1 MRKYL
6 NTTDSDWYKQR
17 LTGVIFCAIAAFLI
31 LISRLFYLQ
40 VIEREEYG
48 RLSQNNCI
56 RLQTIDPQRGLIFDR
71 NGNLLV
77 DNRPSFDLCITLK
90 DAKPVEQTIEKLARH
105 IQVPVEELMSK
116 IATEKGISSY
126 KPIVLKSDI
135 GRDALAAIEVHK
147 FDLPGVEVN
156 VKPLRNY
163 INKKCAAHLI
173 GYLSQISTDELKS
186 PKYQG
191 YSRGDFIGKFGVEK
205 TFEQFLN
212 GRPGGRQV
220 EVNANGQ
227 VVRILKMVDA
237 QPGHNIYLT
246 IVEDVQKKA
255 EELLGDRAGA
265 VVAMEPRTG
274 GILAMASSPAFDQN
288 IFVSGMSHE
297 EWDSLNSNPFRPM
310 TNKAIQGEY
319 PPASTYKIVTA
330 IAGLEEGVINEN
342 TEFYCPGHYRFG
354 DRVFHCWKRG
364 GHGYVN
370 VVKALA
376 QSCDV
381 FFYQVGEKLGVD
393 RLAFYAKAC
402 GLGSSTGICLDHESP
417 GLIPTA
423 AWKKLRTGVPWQA
436 GETLSISIGQGYNL
450 ATPLQMLC
458 LTSAIA
464 NNGTRYLPFIVK
476 KIETAAGETVFEG
489 GGQIAGQIPVSK
501 KTLDIVE
508 KGLWAVVNNVRGTAS
523 IAKIDGIDICG
534 KTGTAQV
541 IGRKKN
547 DNTKDEDRL
556 DHFKSH
562 AWFVA
567 YAPSSDPQIA
577 VAVLVEHGEH
587 GSSAASPVARELIKT
602 YLLKEASGKS
612 ELVRNSGNGTREK
625 IPRL

>member
-1 MRKYL
+1 
-6 NTTDSDWYKQR
+6 
-17 LTGVIFCAIAAFLI
+17 LI
-31 LISRLFYLQ
+31 L
-40 VIEREEYG
+40 
-48 RLSQNNCI
+48 
-56 RLQTIDPQRGLIFDR
+56 DR

-90 DAKPVEQTIEKLARH
+90 DAKPIEQTIEKLSGF

-116 IATEKGISSY
+116 IAPEKGISSY
-126 KPIVLKSDI
+126 KPVVLKSDI

-147 FDLPGVEVN
+147 YDMPGVEVN

-173 GYLSQISTDELKS
+173 GYLSQISSDELQNA
-186 PKYQG
+186 KYQG
-191 YSRGDFIGKFGVEK
+191 YGRGDFIGKFGVEK
-205 TFEQFLN
+205 TFERFLS

-227 VVRILKMVDA
+227 VVRVLKTVEA
-237 QPGHNIYLT
+237 KPGHNIYLT
-246 IVEDVQKKA
+246 IVEGIQKKA
-255 EELLGDRAGA
+255 EALLEDRAGA
-265 VVAMEPRTG
+265 VVAMEPATG
-274 GILAMASSPAFDQN
+274 EILALASSPAFDQN
-288 IFVSGMSHE
+288 AFVSGMSHE

-310 TNKAIQGEY
+310 TNKVIQGEY

-330 IAGLEEGVINEN
+330 VAGLEEGVIDEN

-354 DRVFHCWKRG
+354 DRVFHCWRRG

-402 GLGSSTGICLDHESP
+402 GLGSVTGICLDHESQ
-417 GLIPTA
+417 GLVPTA
-423 AWKKLRTGVPWQA
+423 AWKKNRTGVPWQA
-436 GETLSISIGQGYNL
+436 GETLSIAIGQGYNL

-458 LTSAIA
+458 LISAVA
-464 NNGTRYLPFIVK
+464 NKGIRHRPIIIK
-476 KIETAAGETVFEG
+476 KIETADGEIVFEG
-489 GGQIAGQIPVSK
+489 VSQIAGRLPVSN
-501 KTLDIVE
+501 KTLDIVG
-508 KGLWAVVNNVRGTAS
+508 KGLWEVVNNVRGTAS
-523 IAKIDGIDICG
+523 IAKLDGIDISG

-541 IGRKKN
+541 VGRKKN

-567 YAPSSDPQIA
+567 YAPSRDPEIA
-577 VAVLVEHGEH
+577 VAVMVEHGEH
-587 GSSAASPVARELIKT
+587 GSSAAAPIAKELIKA
-602 YLLKEASGKS
+602 YLLKEEPVKPDS
-612 ELVRNSGNGTREK
+612 
-625 IPRL
+625 